1 MTPWHQVSISQLCR
15 KLPLWRY
22 DVIWYTFDQIFGPK
36 PSTLGKSWAR
46 QNSNI
51 FHWNWSPSSRH
62 VSSLSFIHKTSR
74 ILVSS
79 QPLLLGNGPDGAPF
93 PTSQPT
99 HPAAHGSTMIQRL
112 YCMASCWRS
121 VASLLRWCW
130 LIALVITCK
139 APYIWRLHKWRDLH
153 LQPYSFLW
161 ERVAWHEEVPSCLHP
176 PVVPIGEE
184 TSKSSRGLD

>member
-1 MTPWHQVSISQLCR
+1 MMSFDTHLTR
-15 KLPLWRY
+15 YLGRNLP
-22 DVIWYTFDQIFGPK
+22 P
-36 PSTLGKSWAR
+36 WAR
-46 QNSNI
+46 VEPGKTRKS
-51 FHWNWSPSSRH
+51 STGTGLPSSRH

-161 ERVAWHEEVPSCLHP
+161 ERVAWHEGSSVMSSP
-176 PVVPIGEE
+176 PCCAHWW
-184 TSKSSRGLD
+184 RD